1 MAEKCNSVCKARKS
15 LGNHL
20 QAARVYPRSKVNLPF
35 MSKIIDRRARNRAEH
50 VNCYL
55 SKATVYEL
63 DEAVKNGEIH
73 SYEVPKVGKMILDR
87 QEAQA
92 IDLAIRRRFTRISC
106 SKPSYKLS
114 QGRINKDD
122 QRPSITKTNPL
133 K

>member
-1 MAEKCNSVCKARKS
+1 
-15 LGNHL
+15 
-20 QAARVYPRSKVNLPF
+20 

-92 IDLAIRRRFTRISC
+92 IDLADQETL
-106 SKPSYKLS
+106 YKDKLLKAEL
-114 QGRINKDD
+114 QALARKDK
-122 QRPSITKTNPL
+122 QR
-133 K
+133 